1 MTISNVVLPICTAR
15 LPHVNADSATTATY
29 WQGTPDVSD
38 ANSLH
43 DVQTVLLF
51 LMTDH
56 KGENQRIRGPIS
68 FCEMHDKMLSIEQ
81 LLTRFNMNPSQPAG
95 EKLLQYVDKSRH
107 AQQKVIVS
115 GENLDDIKAQLAALP
130 RETETQINKIQ
141 HQIRD
146 DKLRNKA
153 SLTRLAIVA
162 NQAQDAVPQEEP
174 QPTLSRARRSVEARS
189 EPFTTSTSYADLWA
203 EIVNVVANVKT
214 NYVDFY
220 GNLLQKYTEM
230 YDEYNK
236 TVQKVAADSTHSGNE
251 ANSVRFDEPN
261 LRTYGYQ
268 VFNDWIGKTPLGSV
282 PDWDKMS
289 PSQRKE
295 MISTLE
301 PAFKVGTDGKISFN
315 KDIFDSVAVAKVTD
329 DGSYTEVSTTRYQAW
344 LASFNSVSSAFQS
357 NMQSFAQRYSQANS
371 TFDNLNKVLS
381 SVISTLGESA
391 REVLKALS

>member
-1 MTISNVVLPICTAR
+1 MTISNVLLPICTAG
-15 LPHVNADSATTATY
+15 LPHVNADSVTTVTY

-51 LMTDH
+51 LITDH
-56 KGENQRIRGPIS
+56 KGENKLIRGPIS
-68 FCEMHDKMLSIEQ
+68 FCEIHDKMLSIEQ
-81 LLTRFNMNPSQPAG
+81 LLTRFNMNPSQSLG
-95 EKLLQYVDKSRH
+95 EKLLQYVDNISH
-107 AQQKVIVS
+107 AQQKVIIS
-115 GENLDDIKAQLAALP
+115 GENLDDIKAPLAALQ
-130 RETETQINKIQ
+130 RETETQINNIQ

-153 SLTRLAIVA
+153 SLTRLTIVA
-162 NQAQDAVPQEEP
+162 NQAQDTVPQEEP
-174 QPTLSRARRSVEARS
+174 QPTLSRARRSADT
-189 EPFTTSTSYADLWA
+189 FTTSTSYADLWA
-203 EIVNVVANVKT
+203 EIVNVILNVKT

-251 ANSVRFDEPN
+251 ANSVKFDEPN
-261 LRTYGYQ
+261 LREYGYK
-268 VFNDWIGKTPLGSV
+268 VFNKWIEDNKIGSV
-282 PDWDKMS
+282 PDWSKMN
-289 PSQRKE
+289 KE
-295 MISTLE
+295 QKEEMGATLK
-301 PAFKVGTDGKISFN
+301 PAFDVDTDGKISFN
-315 KDIFDSVAVAKVTD
+315 MDTYNSVCQAKVKE
-329 DGSYTEVSTTRYQAW
+329 DGKYAEVSTTRYQAW

-371 TFDNLNKVLS
+371 TFDNFNKVLS